1 MPDTDMILS
10 RQRFTEIERKLFGAL
25 ELLRGARPYVEDVA
39 NDLGDNSASD
49 KLLASIDEFLE
60 RV

>member
-10 RQRFTEIERKLFGAL
+10 RSRFVEMERKLFGAL
-25 ELLRGARPYVEDVA
+25 ELLRGARPYVGDVA
-39 NDLGDNSASD
+39 KDFGRESESS
-49 KLLASIDEFLE
+49 KFLASIDEFLE